1 MDLSPSG
8 RPSSRNP
15 VDERIGLF
23 ATVDS
28 SRFAPCALP
37 EAFLEPGSASSIPAG
52 TKQNHLQ
59 RAVFFLRRCSLA
71 LIISLMSAAGRISHN
86 VPYFRAGCR
95 DMSCTA

>member
-1 MDLSPSG
+1 MDLSPSS
-8 RPSSRNP
+8 RPPSRNP

-37 EAFLEPGSASSIPAG
+37 EAFLEPGGASSIPPVI
-52 TKQNHLQ
+52 KQNHLQ
-59 RAVFFLRRCSLA
+59 RAVFFLRRSSLA

-86 VPYFRAGCR
+86 APYFRTGCC
-95 DMSCTA
+95 DMS